1 MHSDSETEFYL
12 YFTFLDLF
20 NPKIGTTYG
29 FHKLI
34 HAYDIVHLLTLI
46 YEAQFLQYVSIA
58 C

>member
-1 MHSDSETEFYL
+1 MHSDSESEFYL
-12 YFTFLDLF
+12 YSFLDLF
-20 NPKIGTTYG
+20 YPKAGTTYG